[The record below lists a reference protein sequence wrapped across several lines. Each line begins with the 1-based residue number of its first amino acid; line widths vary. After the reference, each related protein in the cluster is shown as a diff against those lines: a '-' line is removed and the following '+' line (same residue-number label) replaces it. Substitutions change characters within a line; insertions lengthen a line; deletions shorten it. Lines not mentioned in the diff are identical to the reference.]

1 MPAYAHAKGAASPSY
16 HPYAKG
22 AASPSYHPYAK
33 GAASPSYHPYA
44 KGAAR
49 CLVGTM
55 GVAFVGGWLLFPLM
69 LALGHLGAP

>member
-1 MPAYAHAKGAASPSY
+1 MPAYAH
-16 HPYAKG
+16 
-22 AASPSYHPYAK
+22 AK

-55 GVAFVGGWLLFPLM
+55 GVAFVGGWLLFPV
-69 LALGHLGAP
+69 ALLRHTGIAVAVAILRILEGRRVPRAPIIV